1 MTTIITFE
9 SIMDVSPVNNQVAFP
24 IIAAIALI
32 TFKLQPLVL
41 VVLGYLVSSYLI
53 CSVCLKGAQV
63 AREL

>member
-9 SIMDVSPVNNQVAFP
+9 SIMDVSPVNNQVVFP

-32 TFKLQPLVL
+32 TFKLQPPVL

-53 CSVCLKGAQV
+53 CSVCLKGAKV